1 MYLNLEKAQEL
12 IANAIADKGED
23 YIYPNAEGGNGTCKY
38 VDREYD
44 NDWGSDHT
52 KVKGCIIGNALI
64 TALNLDMEALDGL
77 YVNEESAN
85 AFLDYLVDEKLLSGV
100 GEGVRLYF
108 ANLQTSQDRG
118 RPWGE
123 ANENAKLGKMWVTWK
138 DTYVENAIS

>member
-23 YIYPNAEGGNGTCKY
+23 YIYPNAEGGNGTCRY

-64 TALNLDMEALDGL
+64 TALNLDMEDLADEN
-77 YVNEESAN
+77 VNEESAN
-85 AFLDYLVDEKLLSGV
+85 ALLDYLIEKKHLSGADV
-100 GEGVRLYF
+100 EAREYF
-108 ANLQTSQDRG
+108 TRLQTSQDRG

-123 ANENAKLGKMWVTWK
+123 ANENAKQGKIYS
-138 DTYVENAIS
+138 TYDQGYIDKTVY